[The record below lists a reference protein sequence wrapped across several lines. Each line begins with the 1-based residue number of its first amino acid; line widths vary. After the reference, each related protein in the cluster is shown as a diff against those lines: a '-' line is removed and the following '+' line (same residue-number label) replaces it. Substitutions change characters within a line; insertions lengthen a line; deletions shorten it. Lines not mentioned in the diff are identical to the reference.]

1 MKEAGTVDRRASS
14 RASRP
19 PSEWGRGL
27 GWRRVPLAGL
37 LLLPALL
44 VAGCGGEDEIQQP
57 VPLYGEDPIAY
68 PVQLWDQ
75 GVEGET
81 VLRIRVTETGRVDS
95 VEVAESSGNHGLD
108 SAAVEGARAL
118 GFQPGRKN
126 GQRVPM
132 WATVPV
138 EFSTRPGD
146 ND

>member
-1 MKEAGTVDRRASS
+1 MRQAGPTEGRGSS
-14 RASRP
+14 RVARP
-19 PSEWGRGL
+19 TSKSGREG
-27 GWRRVPLAGL
+27 GSRRVRLAGV

-44 VAGCGGEDEIQQP
+44 LAGCGGEDEIQQP

-95 VEVAESSGNHGLD
+95 VEVAESSGSHGLD
-108 SAAVEGARAL
+108 SAAVAGARAL

-138 EFSTRPGD
+138 EFSTRPGE